1 MLEEGTKGRAKA
13 TIQGIVQGV
22 GFRPFIY
29 QLAQERQLKGYVA
42 NTALGVDLEV
52 EGDLSAIE
60 DFLRD
65 IELRKPPLAEITK
78 FDAVFLPLKSY
89 QEFTIEDSRADTER
103 SVLISRDVSICH
115 DCLRELLDSSDRR
128 HTYPFI
134 NCTNCGPRYTII
146 KDIPYDR
153 DKTTM
158 QVFKMCKACDEEYHN
173 PVNRRFHAQPNA
185 CWECGPRVSL
195 YDNTRNLIPCD
206 DPVKETIKFLRQ
218 GKILAI
224 KGLGGF
230 HLAVDATNDQAVGR
244 LRLRKHREEKPLAI
258 MSRDIQSIKTYAYV
272 TEDEEK
278 LLTSSRRPIVLLKK
292 KERHNISQEVSP
304 RNKNFGVM
312 LPYTPLHYLIFEGD
326 FLALVMTSGNMTE
339 EPIVIDNHDAFE
351 RLSSIAD
358 YFLIHNRD
366 IYLRSDDSILRVV
379 DGIPRQIRRS
389 RGYVPVP
396 IFLKWK
402 TEPVLACGAELKN
415 TICLTR
421 GDCAFLSQHVGD
433 LENLETLDFLELT
446 IGHLKR
452 ILEINPTIIAYDLHP
467 EYLSTKFAL
476 EQKDMRLIGVQH
488 HHAHI
493 ASCMAEHGVDET
505 VIGLSLDGTG
515 YGLDGKIWGGEVL
528 ICNLHGFERVCHFDY
543 VAMPGGT
550 AAIKE
555 PWRMAISYLYHTYH
569 QEFMELDIDFLKSLD
584 EKRLK
589 VILKMIE
596 RGVNSPLTSSLGR
609 LFDGI
614 AALIG
619 LRQRVKY
626 EGQAAMELE
635 MAIEENGDSYYP
647 YEISEQDSQW
657 VFMHQPI
664 IKGVVG
670 DMTNG
675 LSQGKISAKF
685 HNTLLHMLSEICIR
699 IRERR
704 GLNAV
709 ALSGGVFQNA
719 FQLEGLTR
727 RLNDREFEV
736 YTHSKVPA
744 NDGGISLGQAV
755 IANALY
761 QRNPKSEYYQVKN
774 KSKIPNSKK
783 EKI

>member
-65 IELRKPPLAEITK
+65 IELRKPPLAKITK
-78 FDAVFLPLKSY
+78 LDAVFLPLKSY
-89 QEFTIEDSRADTER
+89 QEFTIEHSRADTER
-103 SVLISRDVSICH
+103 SVLISPDVSICH
-115 DCLRELLDSSDRR
+115 DCLRELFDPSDRR
-128 HTYPFI
+128 HRYPFI

-173 PVNRRFHAQPNA
+173 PLNRRFHAQPNA
-185 CWECGPRVSL
+185 CWECGPKVSL
-195 YDNTRNLIPCD
+195 YDNKRNLISCD
-206 DPVKETIKFLRQ
+206 DPIKETINLLKQ

-230 HLAVDATNDQAVGR
+230 HLAVDATNDRAVVS
-244 LRLRKHREEKPLAI
+244 LRSRKHREEKPFAI
-258 MSRDIQSIKTYAYV
+258 MSRDIQSIRRYAYV

-278 LLTSSRRPIVLLKK
+278 LLASSRRPIVLLRKR
-292 KERHNISQEVSP
+292 EEHRISQEVSP
-304 RNKNFGVM
+304 RNRNFGVM

-326 FLALVMTSGNMTE
+326 FVALVMTSGNMTE
-339 EPIVIDNHDAFE
+339 EPIVIDNHDAFN

-358 YFLIHNRD
+358 YFLIHDRD
-366 IYLRSDDSILRVV
+366 IYLRSDDPIIRIV

-396 IFLKWK
+396 IFLKWE

-415 TICLTR
+415 TICLTK
-421 GDCAFLSQHVGD
+421 GNCAFLSQHVGD

-446 IGHLKR
+446 IEHLKR
-452 ILEINPTIIAYDLHP
+452 ILEINPLVIAYDLHP
-467 EYLSTKFAL
+467 DYLSTKFAL
-476 EQKDMRLIGVQH
+476 EQKDMELIGVQH

-493 ASCMAEHGVDET
+493 ASCMAEHGVDQT

-528 ICNLHGFERVCHFDY
+528 ICNLNGFERVGHFDY
-543 VAMPGGT
+543 VPMPGGT

-555 PWRMAISYLYHTYH
+555 PWRMAISYLYHTYN
-569 QEFMELDIDFLKSLD
+569 QQFMELDIDFLRWLN
-584 EKRLK
+584 EGEIRA
-589 VILKMIE
+589 ILKMIE
-596 RGVNSPLTSSLGR
+596 KGVNSPLTSSLGR

-619 LRQRVKY
+619 LRQIVKY

-635 MAIEENGDSYYP
+635 MVIEENGDSCYP
-647 YEISEQDSQW
+647 YEISEDDSKW
-657 VFMHQPI
+657 ILIHEPI

-670 DMTNG
+670 DARNG

-685 HNTLLHMLSEICIR
+685 HNTLLHMLSEICLR
-699 IRERR
+699 VREQK
-704 GLNAV
+704 GLNTV

-719 FQLEGLTR
+719 FLLEGLTK
-727 RLNDREFEV
+727 RLNDKDFKV
-736 YTHSKVPA
+736 YTHSKVPT

-755 IANALY
+755 IANARL
-761 QRNPKSEYYQVKN
+761 
-774 KSKIPNSKK
+774 
-783 EKI
+783 